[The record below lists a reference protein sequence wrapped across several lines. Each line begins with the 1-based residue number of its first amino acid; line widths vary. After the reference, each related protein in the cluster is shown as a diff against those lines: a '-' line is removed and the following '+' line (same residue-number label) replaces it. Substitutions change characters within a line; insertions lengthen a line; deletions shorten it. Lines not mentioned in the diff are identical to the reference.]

1 MPRQRKRNQS
11 PPLGGTAFPV
21 ARGERAGA
29 FPAVMGNLPR
39 GGPEHWPCA
48 AGETRCPAAE
58 AALYQQLREH
68 VPIIDAAVMRLV
80 RLLGGF
86 KCAAASEDVEASLN
100 AFLEMIPVG
109 GTQRG
114 ISAFVGGYFEQL
126 LTYGTALGELVLR
139 EDGQPAAL
147 WNAPLEGITLRRAR
161 NGLDVE
167 ICTGEGNRLT
177 PAPYPELLFY
187 SVLNPAPGALT
198 GNSLLKGL
206 PLVSSVLLQI
216 LDTLGQNWERLGN
229 VRFAVTYHPGSDP
242 GEQAR
247 AGERTRL
254 LAKEWENAMRQGAG
268 VRDFVAA
275 GDVRIAVIGADA
287 PMPDCQVPVRQL
299 LEQIVAK
306 TGLPPFLLGLTWSST
321 ERMSSVQA
329 DLLTSELE
337 SYRRVVTP
345 VILRVAQTVLR
356 IWGEDPRCSVEW
368 EDITL
373 ADEIEIARARLF
385 RAQADAVTPPGAA
398 APPPS
403 RAKGA
408 GECCFPEKN

>member
-1 MPRQRKRNQS
+1 MPKKRNPSPS
-11 PPLGGTAFPV
+11 PPDNTAFPV
-21 ARGERAGA
+21 TRGHRAA

-39 GGPEHWPCA
+39 GGPESLPCA
-48 AGETRCPAAE
+48 AGETRCPAVE
-58 AALYQQLREH
+58 AALYRQLREN

-86 KCAAASEDVEASLN
+86 TLKTEGGEAAEARLRE
-100 AFLEMIPVG
+100 FLEMLPVG

-114 ISAFVGGYFEQL
+114 LPAFVGGYFEQL

-139 EDGQPAAL
+139 EDGGPAAL
-147 WNAPLEGITLRRAR
+147 WNAPLEGITLRRAK

-167 ICTGEGNRLT
+167 ICTGEPDRLKA
-177 PAPYPELLFY
+177 APWPELLFY

-206 PLVSSVLLQI
+206 PFVSYVLLQI

-242 GEQAR
+242 NEHLR
-247 AGERTRL
+247 AGERTKL
-254 LAKEWENAMRQGAG
+254 LAREWENTMREGAG
-268 VRDFVAA
+268 VRDFIAA

-337 SYRRVVTP
+337 SYRRVITP
-345 VILRVAQTVLR
+345 VILRVAQTILR
-356 IWGEDPRCSVEW
+356 IWDEDPRCSVEW
-368 EDITL
+368 DDITL
-373 ADEIEIARARLF
+373 ADEVELARARLL
-385 RAQADAVTPPGAA
+385 RAQA
-398 APPPS
+398 
-403 RAKGA
+403 
-408 GECCFPEKN
+408 EKLTVDN

>member
-1 MPRQRKRNQS
+1 M
-11 PPLGGTAFPV
+11 AFP
-21 ARGERAGA
+21 AAHRERAGFTGA
-29 FPAVMGNLPR
+29 GYPAVMGNLPR
-39 GGPEHWPCA
+39 GGPESWPCA
-48 AGETRCPAAE
+48 AGETRCPAGE
-58 AALYQQLREH
+58 AALYQQLREN

-86 KCAAASEDVEASLN
+86 ELRCGDERAQERLAE
-100 AFLEMIPVG
+100 FLEMIPVG

-114 ISAFVGGYFEQL
+114 IPAFVGSYFEQL

-147 WNAPLEGITLRRAR
+147 WNAPLEGITLRRAK

-167 ICTGEGNRLT
+167 ICTGEADRLQA
-177 PAPYPELLFY
+177 APWPELLFY
-187 SVLNPAPGALT
+187 SVLNPVPGALT

-242 GEQAR
+242 NEQAR
-247 AGERTRL
+247 AGERAKI
-254 LAKEWENAMRQGAG
+254 LAREWENAMREGAG

-275 GDVRIAVIGADA
+275 GDVRIAVIGSDA

-337 SYRRVVTP
+337 SYRRVITP
-345 VILRVAQTVLR
+345 VILRAAQMILR
-356 IWGEDPRCSVEW
+356 IWGEEPRCSVEW

-373 ADEIEIARARLF
+373 ADEVELARARLF
-385 RAQADAVTPPGAA
+385 RAQA
-398 APPPS
+398 
-403 RAKGA
+403 
-408 GECCFPEKN
+408 EKVENEE

>member
-1 MPRQRKRNQS
+1 MPRKKRE
-11 PPLGGTAFPV
+11 PPPVGETAFPA
-21 ARGERAGA
+21 ARGERAGFSGA
-29 FPAVMGNLPR
+29 GRPAVMGNLPR
-39 GGPEHWPCA
+39 SGPEHWPCA
-48 AGETRCPAAE
+48 AGETRCPAHE
-58 AALYQQLREH
+58 AALYQQLREN

-86 KCAAASEDVEASLN
+86 ELLCGDERVQEQLEAFFEL
-100 AFLEMIPVG
+100 IPVG

-114 ISAFVGGYFEQL
+114 ISAFVSGYFEQL

-139 EDGQPAAL
+139 EDGQPAAF
-147 WNAPLEGITLRRAR
+147 WNAPLEGVTLRRAK

-167 ICTGEGNRLT
+167 ICTGGPDKLRA
-177 PAPYPELLFY
+177 APYPELLFY
-187 SVLNPAPGALT
+187 SVLCPAPGALT

-206 PLVSSVLLQI
+206 PFVSSILLQI

-242 GEQAR
+242 NEQAR
-247 AGERTRL
+247 AGERTKL
-254 LAKEWENAMRQGAG
+254 LAREWENAMRQGAG

-287 PMPDCQVPVRQL
+287 SLPDCQVPLRQL

-306 TGLPPFLLGLTWSST
+306 TGLPPFLLGLTWSAT

-337 SYRRVVTP
+337 SYRRVLTP
-345 VILRVAQTVLR
+345 VILRAAQTVLR
-356 IWGEDPRCSVEW
+356 IWGEDSRCAVEW

-373 ADEIEIARARLF
+373 ADEVELARARLY
-385 RAQADAVTPPGAA
+385 RAQAE
-398 APPPS
+398 
-403 RAKGA
+403 RL
-408 GECCFPEKN
+408 E

>member
-1 MPRQRKRNQS
+1 MPRKRDQA
-11 PPLGGTAFPV
+11 PPTGETAFPGGSAAFPGGSAAFPA
-21 ARGERAGA
+21 ARGERAA

-39 GGPEHWPCA
+39 GGPESWPCA
-48 AGETRCPAAE
+48 AGETRCPAGE
-58 AALYQQLREH
+58 AALYQQLREN

-86 KCAAASEDVEASLN
+86 RLTAASEDVEVRLN
-100 AFLEMIPVG
+100 EFLEMIPVG

-126 LTYGTALGELVLR
+126 LTYGTALGELVPR

-147 WNAPLEGITLRRAR
+147 WNAPLEGITLRRAQ

-167 ICTGEGNRLT
+167 ICTGEPDKLKA
-177 PAPYPELLFY
+177 APYPELLFY

-198 GNSLLKGL
+198 GSSLLKGL

-242 GEQAR
+242 NEQAR
-247 AGERTRL
+247 AGERARV
-254 LAKEWENAMRQGAG
+254 LAREWENAMRQGAG

-337 SYRRVVTP
+337 SYRRVLTP

-356 IWGEDPRCSVEW
+356 IWGEDARCSVEW

-373 ADEIEIARARLF
+373 ADEVELARARLL
-385 RAQADAVTPPGAA
+385 RAQA
-398 APPPS
+398 
-403 RAKGA
+403 
-408 GECCFPEKN
+408 EKIEEGREVI

>member
-1 MPRQRKRNQS
+1 MPRKRNQA
-11 PPLGGTAFPV
+11 PPMGETAFQA
-21 ARGERAGA
+21 ARGERAAFPGA
-29 FPAVMGNLPR
+29 GYPAVMGNLPR
-39 GGPEHWPCA
+39 GGPESLPCA
-48 AGETRCPAAE
+48 AGETRCPAGE
-58 AALYQQLREH
+58 AALYRQLREN
-68 VPIIDAAVMRLV
+68 VPVIDAAVMRLV
-80 RLLGGF
+80 RLIGGF
-86 KCAAASEDVEASLN
+86 GLQCAQESTQARLAE
-100 AFLEMIPVG
+100 FLGMIPVG

-114 ISAFVGGYFEQL
+114 ISAFVSGYFEQL

-147 WNAPLEGITLRRAR
+147 WNAPLEGITLRRAG

-167 ICTGEGNRLT
+167 ICTGEGGGLKA
-177 PAPYPELLFY
+177 APYPELLFY

-206 PLVSSVLLQI
+206 PFVSSVLLQI

-242 GEQAR
+242 NEQAR
-247 AGERTRL
+247 AGERTKL
-254 LAKEWENAMRQGAG
+254 LAREWENAMRQGAG
-268 VRDFVAA
+268 LRDFVAA

-337 SYRRVVTP
+337 SYRRVLTP
-345 VILRVAQTVLR
+345 VILRAAQTILR
-356 IWGEDPRCSVEW
+356 VWGEDPRCGVEW
-368 EDITL
+368 DDITL
-373 ADEIEIARARLF
+373 ADEVELARAGLL
-385 RAQADAVTPPGAA
+385 RAQAEKLTPSPAA
-398 APPPS
+398 A
-403 RAKGA
+403 
-408 GECCFPEKN
+408 

>member
-1 MPRQRKRNQS
+1 MPRPRKRNQA
-11 PPLGGTAFPV
+11 PPVGETAFPGGSAAFHA
-21 ARGERAGA
+21 ARGERGVL
-29 FPAVMGNLPR
+29 PAVMGNLPR
-39 GGPEHWPCA
+39 GGPETWPCA
-48 AGETRCPAAE
+48 AGETRCPAGE
-58 AALYQQLREH
+58 AALYRQLREN

-80 RLLGGF
+80 RLLGSF
-86 KCAAASEDVEASLN
+86 TLTAANEDVERRLSE
-100 AFLEMIPVG
+100 FLGMIPVG

-114 ISAFVGGYFEQL
+114 IPAFVGGYFEQL

-147 WNAPLEGITLRRAR
+147 WNAPLEGITLRRAK

-167 ICTGEGNRLT
+167 ICTGEPDRLKA
-177 PAPYPELLFY
+177 APYPELLFY
-187 SVLNPAPGALT
+187 SVLSPSPGALT

-242 GEQAR
+242 NEQAR
-247 AGERTRL
+247 AGERTKL
-254 LAKEWENAMRQGAG
+254 LAREWENAMRQGAG

-287 PMPDCQVPVRQL
+287 PMPDCQVPLRQL

-337 SYRRVVTP
+337 SYRRVLTP

-368 EDITL
+368 DDITL
-373 ADEIEIARARLF
+373 ADEVELARARLL
-385 RAQADAVTPPGAA
+385 RAQA
-398 APPPS
+398 
-403 RAKGA
+403 
-408 GECCFPEKN
+408 EKMEEEREVI

>member
-1 MPRQRKRNQS
+1 MPKKRNQA
-11 PPLGGTAFPV
+11 PPAGETAFQGGNAAFHA
-21 ARGERAGA
+21 ARGERGA

-39 GGPEHWPCA
+39 SGPENWPCA
-48 AGETRCPAAE
+48 AGETRCPAGE
-58 AALYQQLREH
+58 ATLYRQLREN

-86 KCAAASEDVEASLN
+86 DLQCEDERVQSKLCE
-100 AFLEMIPVG
+100 FLEMIPVG

-114 ISAFVGGYFEQL
+114 IPAFVGGYFEQL

-147 WNAPLEGITLRRAR
+147 WNAPLEGITLRRAK

-167 ICTGEGNRLT
+167 ICTGEMDRLKA
-177 PAPYPELLFY
+177 APYPDLLFY

-242 GEQAR
+242 NEQAR
-247 AGERTRL
+247 AGERTKL
-254 LAKEWENAMRQGAG
+254 LAREWENAMRQGAG

-337 SYRRVVTP
+337 SYRRVITP
-345 VILRVAQTVLR
+345 VVLRVAQTVLR

-373 ADEIEIARARLF
+373 ADEVELARAGLL
-385 RAQADAVTPPGAA
+385 RAQASAITPPQSPEVT
-398 APPPS
+398 APPRGS
-403 RAKGA
+403 LG
-408 GECCFPEKN
+408 N

>member
-1 MPRQRKRNQS
+1 
-11 PPLGGTAFPV
+11 
-21 ARGERAGA
+21 
-29 FPAVMGNLPR
+29 MGNLPR
-39 GGPEHWPCA
+39 GGPESLPCA
-48 AGETRCPAAE
+48 AGETRCPASE
-58 AALYQQLREH
+58 AALYRQLREN

-86 KCAAASEDVEASLN
+86 ELRCEDEGTQTRLA

-114 ISAFVGGYFEQL
+114 LPAFVGGYFEQL

-139 EDGQPAAL
+139 EDGAPAAL

-167 ICTGEGNRLT
+167 ICTGELDGLRA
-177 PAPYPELLFY
+177 APWPELLFY
-187 SVLNPAPGALT
+187 SVLNPAPGALA

-206 PLVSSVLLQI
+206 PFVSAVLLQI

-242 GEQAR
+242 NEQLR
-247 AGERTRL
+247 AGERTKL
-254 LAKEWENAMRQGAG
+254 LAREWENTMREGAG
-268 VRDFVAA
+268 VRDFIAA

-337 SYRRVVTP
+337 SYRRVITP
-345 VILRVAQTVLR
+345 VILRVAQTILR
-356 IWGEDPRCSVEW
+356 VWGEDPRCAVEW
-368 EDITL
+368 DDITL
-373 ADEIEIARARLF
+373 ADEVELARARLL
-385 RAQADAVTPPGAA
+385 RAQA
-398 APPPS
+398 
-403 RAKGA
+403 
-408 GECCFPEKN
+408 EKLEA

>member
-1 MPRQRKRNQS
+1 MARQRKRNHA
-11 PPLGGTAFPV
+11 PPAGETAFLA
-21 ARGERAGA
+21 ARGGRAG
-29 FPAVMGNLPR
+29 FPGVMGNLPR
-39 GGPEHWPCA
+39 GGPEGWPCA
-48 AGETRCPAAE
+48 AGETRCPAGE
-58 AALYQQLREH
+58 AALYRQLREN

-86 KCAAASEDVEASLN
+86 ELQCADERVQARLAE
-100 AFLEMIPVG
+100 FLGMIPVG

-167 ICTGEGNRLT
+167 ICTGEADKLRA
-177 PAPYPELLFY
+177 APWPELLFH
-187 SVLNPAPGALT
+187 SVLSPSPGALT

-206 PLVSSVLLQI
+206 PFVSSVLLQI

-242 GEQAR
+242 NERAR
-247 AGERTRL
+247 AGERTKV
-254 LAKEWENAMRQGAG
+254 LAREWEKAMQEGAG
-268 VRDFVAA
+268 IRDFVAA
-275 GDVRIAVIGADA
+275 GDVRISVIGADA

-299 LEQIVAK
+299 MEQIVAK

-337 SYRRVVTP
+337 SYRRVLTP

-356 IWGEDPRCSVEW
+356 VWGEDAGCGVEW

-373 ADEIEIARARLF
+373 ADEVELARARLL
-385 RAQADAVTPPGAA
+385 RAQA
-398 APPPS
+398 
-403 RAKGA
+403 
-408 GECCFPEKN
+408 EKLENEGGIH

>member
-1 MPRQRKRNQS
+1 
-11 PPLGGTAFPV
+11 
-21 ARGERAGA
+21 
-29 FPAVMGNLPR
+29 
-39 GGPEHWPCA
+39 
-48 AGETRCPAAE
+48 
-58 AALYQQLREH
+58 

-86 KCAAASEDVEASLN
+86 KLRVESGEIAEKRLCE
-100 AFLEMIPVG
+100 FLSMIPVG

-147 WNAPLEGITLRRAR
+147 WNAPLEGITLRRAK

-167 ICTGEGNRLT
+167 ICTGEPDKLKA
-177 PAPYPELLFY
+177 APWPELLFY
-187 SVLNPAPGALT
+187 SVLSPSPGALT

-206 PLVSSVLLQI
+206 PFVSAVLLQI
-216 LDTLGQNWERLGN
+216 LDTLGANWERLGN

-242 GEQAR
+242 NEQAR
-247 AGERTRL
+247 AGERTKL
-254 LAKEWENAMRQGAG
+254 LAREWENAMRQGAG

-337 SYRRVVTP
+337 SYRRVLTP
-345 VILRVAQTVLR
+345 VILRAARTILR

-368 EDITL
+368 DDITL
-373 ADEIEIARARLF
+373 TDEVELARARLL
-385 RAQADAVTPPGAA
+385 RAQADQLTM
-398 APPPS
+398 
-403 RAKGA
+403 
-408 GECCFPEKN
+408 NN

>member
-1 MPRQRKRNQS
+1 
-11 PPLGGTAFPV
+11 
-21 ARGERAGA
+21 
-29 FPAVMGNLPR
+29 MGNLPR
-39 GGPEHWPCA
+39 GGPETWPCA
-48 AGETRCPAAE
+48 AGETRCPAGE
-58 AALYQQLREH
+58 AALYRQLREN

-86 KCAAASEDVEASLN
+86 ELRCEDGQAQARLN
-100 AFLEMIPVG
+100 EFLGMIPVG

-126 LTYGTALGELVLR
+126 LAYGTALGELVLR

-147 WNAPLEGITLRRAR
+147 WNAPLEGITLRRAK

-167 ICTGEGNRLT
+167 ICTGEADRLRA
-177 PAPYPELLFY
+177 APYPDLLFY

-206 PLVSSVLLQI
+206 PLVSAVLLQV

-229 VRFAVTYHPGSDP
+229 VRFAVTYHPGGDP

-247 AGERTRL
+247 AGERAKL
-254 LAKEWENAMRQGAG
+254 LAREWENAMRQGAG

-287 PMPDCQVPVRQL
+287 PMPDCQATLRQL

-337 SYRRVVTP
+337 SYRRVLTP

-356 IWGEDPRCSVEW
+356 IWGEDAGCSVEW

-373 ADEIEIARARLF
+373 ADEVELARARLL
-385 RAQADAVTPPGAA
+385 RAQA
-398 APPPS
+398 
-403 RAKGA
+403 
-408 GECCFPEKN
+408 EKLNEK